1 MGGSES
7 ILTKEQLEEY
17 AELTYLTKHEIHYI
31 FKRFL
36 KLGPTQIASDF
47 NFRFNSH
54 YVMEEFPQLK
64 FNPFR
69 KEIFRVFSSQRDD
82 HFSFEDFLELCSVM
96 SENCPLEVKT
106 AWAFRILDF
115 NGDNEICRSDISILL
130 DRLTSTSILSDGDKE
145 QISNILLNEMDL
157 QHTGSMSQLEFL
169 HAMTKMPEFATSFS
183 FRP

>member
-1 MGGSES
+1 MGGSAS

-17 AELTYLTKHEIHYI
+17 AELTYLTKYEIHYI
-31 FKRFL
+31 FTRFL
-36 KLGPTQIASDF
+36 KLGPTQIATDF
-47 NFRFNSH
+47 HFRFNSH

-69 KEIFRVFSSQRDD
+69 KEIFRIFSSQKDG
-82 HFSFEDFLELCSVM
+82 HFSFEDFLDLCSVM
-96 SENCPLEVKT
+96 SENCPLEVKA

-115 NGDNEICRSDISILL
+115 NGDNEISRDDIIVLL
-130 DRLTSTSILSDGDKE
+130 DRLTGTSRLTEDDKN
-145 QISNILLNEMDL
+145 QISDILLHEMDL